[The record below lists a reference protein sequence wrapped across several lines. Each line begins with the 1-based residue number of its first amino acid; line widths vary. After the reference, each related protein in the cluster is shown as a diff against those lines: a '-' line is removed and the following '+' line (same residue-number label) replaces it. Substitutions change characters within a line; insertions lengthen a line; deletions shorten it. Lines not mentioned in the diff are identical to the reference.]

1 MDSLLRIL
9 TDDARL
15 SLEDMAA
22 MTGSTPSEVAGKLDE
37 YRKKGIILGYRAVVN
52 YDKLGSEIVSSIIE
66 LRVSPKRDMGF
77 DEFAETLARFPEV
90 DSVYLMSGGFDILL
104 RINGKSFKD
113 IAMFV
118 AKRLSPMESVLST
131 ATHFVLKVYKEQG
144 FLFTDDRKD
153 ERGFTTL
160 W

>member
-1 MDSLLRIL
+1 V
-9 TDDARL
+9 DA
-15 SLEDMAA
+15 
-22 MTGSTPSEVAGKLDE
+22 VADRLDE
-37 YRKKGIILGYRAVVN
+37 YRRKGIVLGYRAVVN
-52 YDKLGSEIVSSIIE
+52 YDKLDSEIVSSVIE

-77 DEFAETLARFPEV
+77 DEFAETIARFPEV

-104 RINGKSFKD
+104 RINGRSFKD

-131 ATHFVLKVYKEQG
+131 STHFMLRTYKEQG
-144 FLFTDDRKD
+144 FLFCDERKD

-160 W
+160 